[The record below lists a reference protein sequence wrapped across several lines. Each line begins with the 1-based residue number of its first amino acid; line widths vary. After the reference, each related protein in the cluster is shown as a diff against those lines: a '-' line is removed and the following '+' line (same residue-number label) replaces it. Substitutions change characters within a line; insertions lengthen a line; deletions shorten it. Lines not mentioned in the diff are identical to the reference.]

1 MSRPPIKTAPTLP
14 FTPVRLSLLLLTAL
28 SQMALAA
35 GIPTLQEVTATA
47 SSDLVGVADSSNEG
61 TVTAAQITNR
71 PLLRPAEVL
80 ETIPGMVVTQHS
92 GDGKANQ
99 YFLRGFNLDHGTDF
113 ATWINGMPI
122 NVASHA
128 HGQGFMDLNFL
139 IPELVGSMRYRKGVY
154 AAEDGD
160 FSITGS
166 ARITYQNKLPTDFFD
181 VSLGGHGFRRALVA
195 GSHDVNGMNL
205 VSAVEAGAYNGP
217 WTQPEHLHR
226 TNAQLRL
233 SSGTTANGFALTAMM
248 YQADWIATEHVPE
261 RGFLNGEI
269 DRYGTFAAT
278 DGGKTHRYA
287 LSGEWARTGEND
299 ALRGSVYLMDYG
311 LNYWASPS
319 ALLDGQH
326 EQEDQRII
334 WGGQIAKTL
343 FLGPAWKDSELTFG
357 AQFRQDRA
365 DRLGLYQTVDRV
377 RTAPTRVDRMTESEL
392 GLYGELKTQWQPW
405 LRSTAALRL
414 DRIQA
419 KVTPLEGA
427 NNMSN
432 GGSVSGS
439 QASPK
444 LGLVFGPF
452 ASTEYYVNWGRGFHS
467 NDMRGAT
474 SRVNATDGSA
484 IDPVKPLVMATGSE
498 VGVRTVLLPGWNSS
512 LTLWKVKMDSE
523 LIFIGDEGGVEP
535 KGASNRHGLE
545 WSNYYAPNDWLIVDG
560 DVAVS
565 RARFEVASNGG
576 TEVPNSVP
584 LTASLGIAVDK
595 QGPWSGGLR
604 LRYLGAYPLEETGTE
619 KSTPFWVANLRLG
632 YKISPDLR
640 LSMDVLNLFDK
651 KANDIEYWGAS
662 CTRAEGA
669 GCNGGDGINGRLV
682 HPLEPRTFRVSL
694 RANF

>member
-14 FTPVRLSLLLLTAL
+14 FTPVKLSLLLMTAL

-35 GIPTLQEVTATA
+35 GIPTLQEVTTTA
-47 SSDLVGVADSSNEG
+47 SSDLVGVADTSNEG
-61 TVTAAQITNR
+61 TVTAAQLANR
-71 PLLRPAEVL
+71 PLLRPAEVM

-99 YFLRGFNLDHGTDF
+99 YFLRGFNLDHGSDF
-113 ATWINGMPI
+113 ASWVNGIPI

-128 HGQGFMDLNFL
+128 HGQGYMDLNFL

-195 GSHDVNGMNL
+195 GSHDVNGMTL
-205 VSAVEAGAYNGP
+205 VSALEVGAYNGP
-217 WTQPEHLHR
+217 WTQPEHLSK

-269 DRYGTFAAT
+269 GRYGTFAST

-287 LSGEWARTGEND
+287 LSGEWARTGESD

-319 ALLDGQH
+319 AFLDGQH
-326 EQEDQRII
+326 EQEDQRIV

-343 FLGPAWKDSELTFG
+343 FLGSAWKDSELTFG

-377 RTAPTRVDRMTESEL
+377 RIAPTRVDKMTESEL
-392 GLYGELKTQWQPW
+392 GVYGELKTQWQPW

-414 DRIQA
+414 DRIRA

-452 ASTEYYVNWGRGFHS
+452 ASTEYYANWGRGFHS

-474 SRVNATDGSA
+474 STVNASDGSR

-498 VGVRTVLLPGWNSS
+498 IGVRTVLLPGWNSS
-512 LTLWKVKMDSE
+512 LTLWKMQIDSE
-523 LIFIGDEGGVEP
+523 LIFVGDEGGVEP
-535 KGASNRHGLE
+535 KGASKRHGLE
-545 WSNYYAPNDWLIVDG
+545 WSNYYTPNDWLIVDG

-576 TEVPNSVP
+576 TEVPNAVP
-584 LTASLGIAVDK
+584 LTASLGVSVDK

-604 LRYLGAYPLEETGTE
+604 LRYLGAYPLEETGSE

-640 LSMDVLNLFDK
+640 LSMDILNLFDK

-669 GCNGGDGINGRLV
+669 GCNGGNGINGRLV